1 MKNPKTKKPLKE
13 YEEQPE
19 TKKRQMH
26 LQEEAQHAIGPK
38 RLKIEK
44 KIKKV

>member
-1 MKNPKTKKPLKE
+1 MKNPKTKKPFKE
-13 YEEQPE
+13 YQQQPE
-19 TKKRQMH
+19 EKKKQMH
-26 LQEEAQHAIGPK
+26 LQEEAQHAIGQK